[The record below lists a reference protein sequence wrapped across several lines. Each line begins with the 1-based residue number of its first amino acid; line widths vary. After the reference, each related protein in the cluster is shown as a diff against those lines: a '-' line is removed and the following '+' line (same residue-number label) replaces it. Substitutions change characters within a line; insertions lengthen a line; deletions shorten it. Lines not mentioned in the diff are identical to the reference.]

1 MANDALDPAKY
12 QQIVALLKQI
22 RRGYADLGK
31 ANPFNK
37 KDANAFVNEMGN
49 ANDAIIT
56 LVDALDDVDKQ
67 LDSVG
72 KNAKAY
78 YETFIGL
85 NGAIKKQNEALNVTK
100 RASAAIQGIT
110 EKLKNDQEDLERL
123 DSKALQKLRQKY
135 KIQQSNLKIAN
146 KSLLVDKNGNELSA
160 INLQRRLA
168 SKVVSGEIT
177 QGHADLVMEMKGEV
191 NVLDDI
197 DKKIQSRLDKEK
209 KIADNQSLLND
220 SFGQAGGLLK
230 KMGLGKYA
238 GIFDDMSKNASD
250 LTEKLHDQQESAVAF
265 NKELE
270 EAQKSG
276 ERMDES
282 FEDVMGD
289 ADIEAEVLSKSLV
302 DGAKAFKKEMLL
314 ALDVA
319 IFKGLKNGVK
329 EFGDSRAALAKTFGL
344 SRDDAN
350 ALRTDLI
357 YAADSSQGMAF
368 SIEDS
373 HKAMQEFNAEIGGA
387 VRLSRDELETFS
399 NLTEELGLTNEQAA
413 QFVKTAKLSGQNATD
428 LTAQYRGQVAIL
440 AMQENSA
447 VNQQDVFAEIG
458 NISAANRL
466 SMEGQGKS
474 LANAAF
480 QSQKLGL
487 SQAQM
492 ENTANSLLDFE
503 SSIAAEMEAELMTGK
518 QLNLEDARR
527 AALMGDQEGLA
538 KAIGREIGTAAEFG
552 EYNVLQQ
559 NALAKAFG
567 MSRDELAET
576 LETQEML
583 GGRFKSIGDATK
595 KYNKLLE
602 EGKSTK
608 EIEVELGSQ
617 ALADQIAAKAAA
629 DRFSDSMTKLKDKL
643 TPIMDLLGSILDGI
657 NDMIEGAGK
666 ISGLFESIGKYMG
679 IISGIRIFARFKA
692 GLGVL
697 KKMFGFLTKI
707 AEKAG
712 GVASMLGFGSKAA
725 EQTVKSGGDVA
736 KGVVSSTASAGT
748 KATAS
753 AGGGIMGSLKGFIGG
768 GVSKIGSFFE
778 KLNPITR
785 LKDALKGVLGKKALG
800 GTLKSLTKRI
810 PLIGSFI
817 EGIFAN
823 SDIKG
828 MIASGEPVADIN
840 QMVGE
845 RVSEGIGSIVGSVG
859 GMAAV
864 QALNVAPGLGL
875 ALTPVAGIAGD
886 WLGRNLGGFIAR
898 SVGAEGLGKIVRNT
912 FYDKESQAAGIAE
925 DFISR
930 PGQPIQKFRADD
942 IILGATSPFG
952 RGGNDNREVVM
963 LLKDLIIAINKGGD
977 VYLDGAKVGKSL
989 ALATSRMG

>member
-1 MANDALDPAKY
+1 MAKDPSLDPKQY

-22 RRGYADLGK
+22 RRGYSDLGK
-31 ANPFNK
+31 SNPFNAK
-37 KDANAFVNEMGN
+37 TAKEFVKEMGN
-49 ANDAIIT
+49 ADDAIIA
-56 LVDALDDVDKQ
+56 LVDSLDDVDKQ
-67 LDSVG
+67 LDEIG
-72 KNAKAY
+72 KNAKSY

-85 NGAIKKQNEALNVTK
+85 NGAIKKQNESLNVTK
-100 RASAAIQGIT
+100 KATQSIQGIA

-123 DSKALQKLRQKY
+123 DSKALTKLRQKL
-135 KIQQSNLKIAN
+135 KIQQSNLRIAN
-146 KSLLVDKNGNELSA
+146 KGILLDKNGIKLSDEQLAKRLDELVA
-160 INLQRRLA
+160 T
-168 SKVVSGEIT
+168 KEIT
-177 QGHADLVMEMKGEV
+177 TGHADMIMEMGKGA
-191 NVLDDI
+191 VLMDDMNKRLAERI
-197 DKKIQSRLDKEK
+197 EKEEKISE
-209 KIADNQSLLND
+209 LNEGINKT
-220 SFGQAGGLLK
+220 FGQAGGILK
-230 KMGLGKYA
+230 KVGLDKYG
-238 GIFDDMSKNASD
+238 GIFDNMSKNANE
-250 LTEKLHDQQESAVAF
+250 LTENLYDQQEAGNAF
-265 NKELE
+265 NKELA
-270 EAQKSG
+270 EAHANK
-276 ERMDES
+276 ERLDETGVEVMD
-282 FEDVMGD
+282 D
-289 ADIEAEVLSKSLV
+289 AAIQAEVLNKSLV
-302 DGAKAFKKEMLL
+302 EGAQNFKKEMLL
-314 ALDVA
+314 ALDVM
-319 IFKGLKNGVK
+319 IFKGIKNSIK
-329 EFGDSRAALAKTFGL
+329 EFGESREALSKTFALG
-344 SRDDAN
+344 RDEAN
-350 ALRTDLI
+350 SLRENLI
-357 YAADSSQGMAF
+357 GMANTSGEMAF
-368 SIEDS
+368 NVGDA
-373 HKAMQEFNAEIGGA
+373 HKAIQEFNAEIGGA
-387 VRLSRDELETFS
+387 VKLTQDELKTFS
-399 NLTEELGLTNEQAA
+399 LLSNEFGLTNEQAA
-413 QFVKTAKLSGQNATD
+413 VFLKTSKLRGENAEEFTEQ
-428 LTAQYRGQVAIL
+428 LRGQVAVL
-440 AMQENSA
+440 AAQTGSA

-492 ENTANSLLDFE
+492 ESTANSLLDFE

-527 AALMGDQEGLA
+527 AALMNDQEGLA

-576 LETQEML
+576 LETQELL
-583 GGRFKSIGDATK
+583 GGRFKSIGDATA

-629 DRFSDSMTKLKDKL
+629 DRFGDSMTKLKNKL

-657 NDMIEGAGK
+657 NDMIDGAGK

-679 IISGIRIFARFKA
+679 ILSGIRIFARFKA

-712 GVASMLGFGSKAA
+712 GVASMLGVGSKAA

-736 KGVVSSTASAGT
+736 KGVVSSTASAST

-778 KLNPITR
+778 KLNPVAR

-810 PLIGSFI
+810 PVIGSFI

-828 MIASGEPVADIN
+828 MIASGESTADIN
-840 QMVGE
+840 QAIGE

-859 GMAAV
+859 GMAAI

-898 SVGAEGLGKIVRNT
+898 QVGAEGLGKIVRST
-912 FYDKESQAAGIAE
+912 FYDEESKAAGIAE

-942 IILGATSPFG
+942 IIM
-952 RGGNDNREVVM
+952 GGTNLTGGGDNQEVVA
-963 LLKDLIIAINKGGD
+963 LLKQLISAVSSGGD

-989 ALATSRMG
+989 ALATSNMG

>member
-146 KSLLVDKNGNELSA
+146 KSLLVDRNGNELSA

-209 KIADNQSLLND
+209 KIADNQSLINE

-230 KMGLGKYA
+230 KMGLGKYS
-238 GIFDDMSKNASD
+238 GIFDDMSKSANE
-250 LTEKLHDQQESAVAF
+250 LTEELYDQNDSMEAF
-265 NKELE
+265 NKQMGLKEGDVDYATPLTD
-270 EAQKSG
+270 AQI
-276 ERMDES
+276 ES
-282 FEDVMGD
+282 
-289 ADIEAEVLSKSLV
+289 EVLSKSLV
-302 DGAKAFKKEMLL
+302 DGAKAFKKELL
-314 ALDVA
+314 AALDVA
-319 IFKGLKNGVK
+319 IYKGLKSGIK

-344 SRDDAN
+344 GRDDAD
-350 ALRTDLI
+350 ALRSSLI
-357 YAADSSQGMAF
+357 LAADSSQGMAF

-387 VRLSRDELETFS
+387 VKLSRDELETFS

-413 QFVKTAKLSGQNATD
+413 QFVKTAKLGGKNATD

-583 GGRFKSIGDATK
+583 GGRFKSIGDATE

-725 EQTVKSGGDVA
+725 EQTVKSGSDVT
-736 KGVVSSTASAGT
+736 KGVVSSTTSAGT

-753 AGGGIMGSLKGFIGG
+753 AGGGIMGGLKGFIGG

>member
-146 KSLLVDKNGNELSA
+146 KSLLVDRNGNELSA

-209 KIADNQSLLND
+209 KIADNQSLINE

-230 KMGLGKYA
+230 KMGLGKYS
-238 GIFDDMSKNASD
+238 GIFDDMSKSANE
-250 LTEKLHDQQESAVAF
+250 LTEELYDQNDSMEAF
-265 NKELE
+265 NKQMGLKEGDVDYATPLTD
-270 EAQKSG
+270 AQI
-276 ERMDES
+276 ES
-282 FEDVMGD
+282 
-289 ADIEAEVLSKSLV
+289 EVLSKSLV
-302 DGAKAFKKEMLL
+302 DGAKAFKKELL
-314 ALDVA
+314 AALDVA
-319 IFKGLKNGVK
+319 IYKGLKSGIK

-344 SRDDAN
+344 GRDDAD
-350 ALRTDLI
+350 ALRSSLI
-357 YAADSSQGMAF
+357 LAADSSQGMAF

-413 QFVKTAKLSGQNATD
+413 QFVKTAKLGGKNATD

-583 GGRFKSIGDATK
+583 GGRFKSIGDATE

-725 EQTVKSGGDVA
+725 EQTVKSGGDVT
-736 KGVVSSTASAGT
+736 KGVVSSTTSAGT

-753 AGGGIMGSLKGFIGG
+753 AGGGIMGGLKGFIGG

>member
-37 KDANAFVNEMGN
+37 KEAKEFVNEMGN

-67 LDSVG
+67 LDGVG

-250 LTEKLHDQQESAVAF
+250 LTEKLHDQQESAVKF
-265 NKELE
+265 NEELT

-302 DGAKAFKKEMLL
+302 DGAKAFKKEMLA

-329 EFGDSRAALAKTFGL
+329 EFGESRAALAKTFGL

-428 LTAQYRGQVAIL
+428 LTSQYRGQVAIL

-492 ENTANSLLDFE
+492 ESTANSLLDFE

-527 AALMGDQEGLA
+527 AALMNDQEGLA

-576 LETQEML
+576 LETQELL
-583 GGRFKSIGDATK
+583 GGRFKSIGDATA
-595 KYNKLLE
+595 KYNKLLK

-629 DRFSDSMTKLKDKL
+629 DRFGDSMTKLKNKL

-657 NDMIEGAGK
+657 NDMIDGAGK

-679 IISGIRIFARFKA
+679 ILSGIRIFARFKA

-736 KGVVSSTASAGT
+736 KGVVSSTASAST

-778 KLNPITR
+778 KLNPVAR

-817 EGIFAN
+817 ETIFAN